1 MAPYTFVLIFF
12 FYARVISDHK
22 FSEKLVSNLDGVFTT
37 HLTMRIN
44 SLSKLEIHI
53 FIPQYNFLNNEYS
66 NVGIRVLDVGSA
78 DNCKGKAK
86 IDTL

>member
-1 MAPYTFVLIFF
+1 M
-12 FYARVISDHK
+12 
-22 FSEKLVSNLDGVFTT
+22 